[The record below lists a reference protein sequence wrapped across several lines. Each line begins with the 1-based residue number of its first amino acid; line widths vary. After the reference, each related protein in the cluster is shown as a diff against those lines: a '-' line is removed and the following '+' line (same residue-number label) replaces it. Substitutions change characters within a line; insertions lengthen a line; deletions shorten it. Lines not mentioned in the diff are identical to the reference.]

1 MFAILNVL
9 LMAPGGGA
17 GGTGG
22 TAAQGSG
29 SFLPLIILMVGM
41 FAVLYIFSILP
52 QKKRQK
58 AHQAM
63 LNDLKRGDKVITT
76 SGIHGKISSKD
87 DRTVTIE
94 VDDNVKIK
102 MERTSIT
109 AKIDSGNSEG

>member
-9 LMAPGGGA
+9 LMAPA
-17 GGTGG
+17 GGQSAAGG
-22 TAAQGSG
+22 QGGS

-76 SGIHGKISSKD
+76 SGIHGKIASKD
-87 DRTVTIE
+87 DRTVTLEI
-94 VDDNVKIK
+94 DDNVKIK
-102 MERTSIT
+102 MERSSIT

>member
-9 LMAPGGGA
+9 LMAPA

-22 TAAQGSG
+22 QNGAQGSG

-63 LNDLKRGDKVITT
+63 LNDLKRGDKIITT
-76 SGIHGKISSKD
+76 SGIHGKIASKD

-94 VDDNVKIK
+94 IDDNVKIK
-102 MERTSIT
+102 IEKTAIT

>member
-22 TAAQGSG
+22 AQGG
-29 SFLPLIILMVGM
+29 SAGFLPLIILMVGM

-76 SGIHGKISSKD
+76 SGIHGKIASKD